1 MARKQGTTPIN
12 FHQGTRAEYLAQF
25 ALSRVGLVVPVP
37 RPSDHFLVDMFLHLA
52 VPNAQRELHIT
63 GPTLALQVK
72 SSRKPVKLNSVQVQL
87 FTREL
92 DFPVFF
98 VVVDSSRDSLEIYG
112 TAERLCHAYFEWNSL
127 TVYFEKPPAAFKN
140 SEASGRARLYLGQ
153 PVYRTSIAALDSV
166 ARGISTSARMHRVL
180 QEWSRLDLY
189 NLGWRT
195 HGLPVVWRRR
205 MTVNRV
211 NVTPN
216 RSNTEPVVLWG
227 PTSAGRALRAIAS
240 AAVPLA
246 KHFKTEG
253 WSDVHQACEQIR
265 IAAAN
270 HLRPD

>member
-1 MARKQGTTPIN
+1 MARKQGTIPPN

-37 RPSDHFLVDMFLHLA
+37 RTSDHFLVDMFLHLG
-52 VPNAQRELHIT
+52 VPDARCEFQIT

-72 SSRKPVKLNSVQVQL
+72 SSRKPVTLKGRQVQL

-98 VVVDSSRDSLEIYG
+98 VIVDSPRDRLEIYG
-112 TAERLCHAYFEWNSL
+112 TAERLCHAHFNWSSL
-127 TVYFEKPPAAFKN
+127 TVHFEKQPAGFKN
-140 SEASGRARLYLGQ
+140 SKPTGKARLYLGQ
-153 PVYRTSIAALDSV
+153 PVYRTTIAALDSI
-166 ARGISTSARMHRVL
+166 AKSNATATRLHRVL

-205 MTVNRV
+205 MTANRI
-211 NVTPN
+211 NVTPSI
-216 RSNTEPVVLWG
+216 SNTEPVVLWG
-227 PTSAGRALRAIAS
+227 PHSAPCALRAIAS

-265 IAAAN
+265 TAVAN
-270 HLRPD
+270 RLQPD